1 MKTRDNIRISHI
13 LLRLVVAALCVTTAY
28 RAPAASSSKREMRG
42 VWVAT
47 VWGIDWPSCQ
57 GTTAD
62 VRKRQQRELAELLD
76 RCKALNLTTVCL
88 QVRSMA
94 DVMYRSEL
102 EPWSA
107 FVSGRRGTDPGWD
120 PLAWA
125 VEECHRRGLECYAWV
140 NPFRWSA
147 GTDYDTPH
155 DRRCKERGW
164 LLSHEKYTVLNPGLE
179 DVRQHVV
186 AICREIVTGYDV
198 DGLIFDDY
206 FYPNRIPET
215 EDAPDYALYRAEAP
229 WMTFGDWRRANV
241 HKAIADVR
249 AMVADVRPDVRF
261 GISPAGVAG
270 KSDTSAAKWGAEC
283 VDVKARDWQ
292 YDEIY
297 SDPLGLMYQGTIDF
311 VSPQIYW
318 STTHETAP
326 YVPLAQWWSRTAN
339 LYGRHM
345 YASVTLQ
352 RINEGRIDDHRDD
365 LMRQIECNRSA
376 SIDGNQG
383 TMIYSAKFLPKVSDV
398 LADGPWAFP
407 ALTPEVPGCDRGS
420 LGMAGGLQLRGGVL
434 SWQPVD
440 GARRYTVYAVPDDVT
455 LRDAMDESGDGIDPA
470 FLLGVTYSPSM
481 QVGIEPGYRY
491 GVCVY
496 SGHSSEGTPAWTE

>member
-1 MKTRDNIRISHI
+1 M
-13 LLRLVVAALCVTTAY
+13 
-28 RAPAASSSKREMRG
+28 
-42 VWVAT
+42 
-47 VWGIDWPSCQ
+47 
-57 GTTAD
+57 
-62 VRKRQQRELAELLD
+62 
-76 RCKALNLTTVCL
+76 
-88 QVRSMA
+88 
-94 DVMYRSEL
+94 
-102 EPWSA
+102 
-107 FVSGRRGTDPGWD
+107 
-120 PLAWA
+120 
-125 VEECHRRGLECYAWV
+125 
-140 NPFRWSA
+140 
-147 GTDYDTPH
+147 
-155 DRRCKERGW
+155 
-164 LLSHEKYTVLNPGLE
+164 
-179 DVRQHVV
+179 
-186 AICREIVTGYDV
+186 

-249 AMVADVRPDVRF
+249 AMIADVRPDVRF

-270 KSDTSAAKWGAEC
+270 KSNTSAGKWGAEC

-297 SDPLGLMYQGTIDF
+297 SDPLWLMYQGTIDF

-318 STTHETAP
+318 ATTHETAP
-326 YVPLAQWWSRTAN
+326 YVPLARWWSRTAN

-365 LMRQIECNRSA
+365 LLRQIDCNRSM

-398 LADGPWAFP
+398 LADGPWAYP
-407 ALTPEVPGCDRGS
+407 SLTPEVPGCDRES
-420 LGMAGGLQLRGGVL
+420 LGVAGGLRVRGGML
-434 SWQPVD
+434 SWQPVP
-440 GARRYTVYAVPDDVT
+440 GARRYTVYAVPDDVA

-470 FLLGVTYSPSM
+470 FLLGVTYSPNM
-481 QVGIEPGYRY
+481 VVGSEPGYRY